1 MKTTTFLT
9 SFAIIAVQF
18 AFSQSQNWW
27 RIDGNN
33 ASGNHFIGTTNNQ
46 GLNFRTNNQNRL
58 QILPNGQLRFNS
70 FALGNT
76 GLLTYDATGLLTPLA
91 FDGIGDMVL
100 SNNGSFVPV
109 SSFSNW
115 SLNGNF
121 LYTQNYF
128 VGIGTSTPVA
138 PLTVAGDALFT
149 GSITT
154 SGLNVLQKIEADTIR
169 GVIRVDVNGSIML
182 GEEDGY
188 NGITSRQDDLR
199 INSRPGFDHNV
210 VISANTSGNVGIG
223 TSNPQYKL
231 HVLGNTAVNG
241 LLYADS
247 LQTINFST
255 NQMNI
260 LDSLKIGTNSIW
272 LGGFNQFTGLNN
284 HIYADNGALVLQS
297 QANPVSNP
305 NIPQPSRNVITN
317 MNSGNFGIG
326 TTTPE
331 TKLHI
336 RGVTCSTCPFPPQSP
351 QDPDLTTYITLEDHI
366 QNSSGQTVSN
376 TKWRLAAS
384 ANQDRFFITKNGLN
398 SGVFTIDGSGNV
410 GIGTTTPGQNYSG
423 DLKLDVN
430 GDARFYRNNN
440 SDDYISIGY
449 NSANATLDMGG
460 EGSLLI
466 NYYSNKD
473 VIIGNSAAPDPAN
486 LFVTGRMGVGKG
498 PDASYRLDVAGSMR
512 ACEIVVEPNWWCDY
526 VFEDDYER
534 MNWQE
539 KQKFVMKNKHLPG
552 VLSEKVISEHGMGVG
567 ETMAGILLNTEEN
580 TLDIIDIYKQ
590 LEDIKIQQE
599 YIDNLKEENKNL
611 KSAIEEQNKKI
622 ETLSKLIEDIK
633 KN

>member
-449 NSANATLDMGG
+449 NSANAILDMGG

-466 NYYSNKD
+466 NYYSGKD
-473 VIIGNSAAPDPAN
+473 VHIGTGNTKAN
-486 LFVTGRMGVGKG
+486 VHMGKDLFVCGTVKSTEWIVETGWCDFAFSPEYKKMHWLEKKKIYTEKG
-498 PDASYRLDVAGSMR
+498 FLPYMDSGAEIEKNGLRSHNLKGMMLNIEENRLD
-512 ACEIVVEPNWWCDY
+512 
-526 VFEDDYER
+526 
-534 MNWQE
+534 
-539 KQKFVMKNKHLPG
+539 
-552 VLSEKVISEHGMGVG
+552 ISE
-567 ETMAGILLNTEEN
+567 LFEEN
-580 TLDIIDIYKQ
+580 
-590 LEDIKIQQE
+590 ER
-599 YIDNLKEENKNL
+599 LKKEN
-611 KSAIEEQNKKI
+611 
-622 ETLSKLIEDIK
+622 ETLKTRQDILEK
-633 KN
+633 RITALEQK